1 VKYFLP
7 LRLIPRR
14 GEEGFLCAR
23 FLSFHR
29 GSLLLEAILSIALF
43 AAFVAAVGGV
53 VVVGQQSTISG
64 GDRVRAVSI
73 AEGALDAMRA
83 IRDDSFASIT
93 PGTYTPTRGSNGRW
107 QLVNGAT
114 TTSDGYRYSVVVSQH
129 ATDWMEALATVT
141 WNFGERRSGSIAY
154 TTYLTN
160 WHAVATIGNWATPKL
175 VKKIDASTSTHY
187 RKVQIL
193 GSYAL
198 VGGLTTDGGPG
209 LTIYDISNPTSPTRV
224 NAGFNLGYSVYDM
237 SVDDDNHLFL
247 ITSDQNRELMVFDAT
262 NPLTLSFSHLSGSYN
277 VPGSGIARS
286 VASYAD
292 MVFVGTAE
300 NTTQPEFFGLT
311 MAQNGA
317 LTLGSSLEI
326 GGGVNDI
333 SLHEGYAYLATTL
346 DTLEF
351 EVVDV
356 FDVGA
361 ISIAP
366 GNGLDLN
373 DTYDGVMM
381 AASFGTSAVIG
392 RQASTTLPEI
402 TIASI
407 ADSPIPQFPP
417 GPYTYEVNGD
427 PYDFAVDPSI
437 KYGFIASNGTATQL
451 RVVNMSAFLQGTS
464 SLAGTYDA
472 GGTLYGLSYSWQRD
486 RLFAVSDRSFFVFS
500 PS

>member
-1 VKYFLP
+1 
-7 LRLIPRR
+7 
-14 GEEGFLCAR
+14 
-23 FLSFHR
+23 
-29 GSLLLEAILSIALF
+29 
-43 AAFVAAVGGV
+43 
-53 VVVGQQSTISG
+53 
-64 GDRVRAVSI
+64 
-73 AEGALDAMRA
+73 
-83 IRDDSFASIT
+83 
-93 PGTYTPTRGSNGRW
+93 
-107 QLVNGAT
+107 
-114 TTSDGYRYSVVVSQH
+114 
-129 ATDWMEALATVT
+129 
-141 WNFGERRSGSIAY
+141 
-154 TTYLTN
+154 
-160 WHAVATIGNWATPKL
+160 
-175 VKKIDASTSTHY
+175 
-187 RKVQIL
+187 
-193 GSYAL
+193 
-198 VGGLTTDGGPG
+198 
-209 LTIYDISNPTSPTRV
+209 
-224 NAGFNLGYSVYDM
+224 
-237 SVDDDNHLFL
+237 
-247 ITSDQNRELMVFDAT
+247 
-262 NPLTLSFSHLSGSYN
+262 
-277 VPGSGIARS
+277 
-286 VASYAD
+286 
-292 MVFVGTAE
+292 
-300 NTTQPEFFGLT
+300 
-311 MAQNGA
+311 
-317 LTLGSSLEI
+317 LGSSLEI